1 MTGSIN
7 TSTFAISVNISIL
20 GIDLGGFDGNLVDGL
35 IIKVDL
41 TAVKGEVR
49 FYLKNGNE
57 VWVGVKLSVIFD
69 GKYETE
75 AKIITI

>member
-1 MTGSIN
+1 M
-7 TSTFAISVNISIL
+7 
-20 GIDLGGFDGNLVDGL
+20 DGL
-35 IIKVDL
+35 VIKVDL
-41 TAVKGEVR
+41 TAVKGEVK

>member
-41 TAVKGEVR
+41 TAVKGEVK